1 VAKPYGIPFVPAVG
15 DDNKRAIRIAE
26 EIWFPMRT
34 IFGLGIDD
42 KFIVVLTGKDFNLFE
57 VQVRLTQDPLILVHS
72 ISYHSDAF
80 CGFHYEHGFIA
91 AGSHDGKIR

>member
-1 VAKPYGIPFVPAVG
+1 
-15 DDNKRAIRIAE
+15 
-26 EIWFPMRT
+26 MRT
-34 IFGLGIDD
+34 IFGLGLDD
-42 KFIVVLTGKDFNLFE
+42 KFIVVLTGKESLFE

-91 AGSHDGKIR
+91 AGSYDGKIR